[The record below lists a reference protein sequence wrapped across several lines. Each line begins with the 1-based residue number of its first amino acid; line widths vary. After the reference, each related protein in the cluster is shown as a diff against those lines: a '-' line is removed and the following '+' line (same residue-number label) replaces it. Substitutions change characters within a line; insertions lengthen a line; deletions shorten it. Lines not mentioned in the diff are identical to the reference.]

1 MTPTAAQRS
10 ALAGACLVLLSA
22 CGGSQD
28 EPAASAAQQ
37 LLAAASD
44 GDGAAACDVLDPAV
58 RSELEEQSG
67 KPCEQAVLEEDLGAD
82 TGEVSVVDVY
92 EAMARVVVGAQT
104 VFLSR
109 YDGSWKVVAAACRPV
124 AGQPYDC
131 SIGLP

>member
-1 MTPTAAQRS
+1 
-10 ALAGACLVLLSA
+10 
-22 CGGSQD
+22 
-28 EPAASAAQQ
+28 
-37 LLAAASD
+37 
-44 GDGAAACDVLDPAV
+44 
-58 RSELEEQSG
+58 
-67 KPCEQAVLEEDLGAD
+67 
-82 TGEVSVVDVY
+82 VY